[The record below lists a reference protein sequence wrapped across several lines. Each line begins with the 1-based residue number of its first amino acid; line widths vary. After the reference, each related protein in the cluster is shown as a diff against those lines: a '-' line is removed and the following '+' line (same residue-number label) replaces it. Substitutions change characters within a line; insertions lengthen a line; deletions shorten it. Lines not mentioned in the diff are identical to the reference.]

1 MKLELILVTV
11 KLLLVSGGDQE
22 TYSNIGNNLTVV
34 PSNIPRNVNIIIVS
48 NNKIDHVS
56 HQDFQ
61 DFNVL
66 KELDL
71 TSNEITRIGQDLF
84 SPSVRSNLAV
94 LSLSDNLIEAT
105 PIFDGFN
112 SLMTLDVSNNLL
124 QNLTLGN
131 LDSLENLYVSSNNL
145 NEMPVLTNILATL
158 KELKIAENNI
168 TNIPTNYFM
177 KTPALEK
184 LNLKQN
190 HIREI
195 NLEYL
200 THLSSINL
208 FSNELQEIPR
218 VTDTLSS
225 LETMIL
231 DSKEISQIPDG
242 YFNNVPSL
250 QKLIMSDNP
259 LVAFNSSGLFKLKE
273 LRLNKTSM
281 NEFPNIT
288 DCFRSLEKLYFEGL
302 RETLEKKGIEKS
314 LVFGNTMIPVQSQSF
329 KRLELRQTYIGDLP
343 SWFLFSLPNLEYL
356 DIATTELTEMP
367 DISTNTD

>member
-1 MKLELILVTV
+1 MKLELILVSL
-11 KLLLVSGGDQE
+11 KLLLVSGNDQE
-22 TYSNIGNNLTVV
+22 TYSNIGNNLTSV
-34 PSNIPRNVNIIIVS
+34 PSDIPGNANIIILS
-48 NNKIDHVS
+48 NNKIDHVLYG
-56 HQDFQ
+56 DFQ
-61 DFNVL
+61 DFNAL

-131 LDSLENLYVSSNNL
+131 LDSLENLNVSSNNL

-158 KELKIAENNI
+158 KVLKIAENNI
-168 TNIPTNYFM
+168 THIPTNYFM

-231 DSKEISQIPDG
+231 DSNEISQIPDG
-242 YFNNVPSL
+242 YFNNVPFL
-250 QKLIMSDNP
+250 KRLIMSDNP
-259 LVAFNSSGLFKLKE
+259 LVVFNCSGLFKLKE

-314 LVFGNTMIPVQSQSF
+314 LVFGDTMIPVQSRSF
-329 KRLELRQTYIGDLP
+329 KRL
-343 SWFLFSLPNLEYL
+343 
-356 DIATTELTEMP
+356 
-367 DISTNTD
+367 